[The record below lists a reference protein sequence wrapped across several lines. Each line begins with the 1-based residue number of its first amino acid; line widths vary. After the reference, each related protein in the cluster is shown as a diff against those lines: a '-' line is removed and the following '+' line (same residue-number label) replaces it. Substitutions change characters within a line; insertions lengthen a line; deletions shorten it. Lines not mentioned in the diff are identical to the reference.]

1 MRFSSLSLLALSVLS
16 ASSYAIENGTPVDWS
31 QQDNAVRFDSRQ
43 TGRQGLCT
51 GTLVAGRFVLTAAH
65 CLVESELDS
74 FTTASGD
81 NYSFSSF
88 VNHGNYFEDDGFS
101 GEDIGIVIVDAPTGY
116 HNIQFLSIDKHTVGE
131 ELTIAGFGDTIE
143 TLNRADFTFSHYY
156 PNPDDP
162 DNPFVVYANMV
173 NDSHTTGGDSGSA
186 WVNKNSEIIT
196 IHKGSIIVNG
206 WEDTYRETY
215 GTDIQAVKDFITDN
229 IDGWHYPTLV
239 DSNGRTTIT
248 VQSLHRDDI
257 FDDADTTGDVTL
269 IPEDSTC
276 MTNGLIQPFEKCTY
290 VIESSGDEGE
300 LYLSDSEIIHINKPI
315 KNTGGDGGNNN
326 TDNDDTGGSMG
337 LWSFLLLGI
346 AALRRKR

>member
-1 MRFSSLSLLALSVLS
+1 MRFSSLSLLALSVFS
-16 ASSYAIENGTPVDWS
+16 ISSHAVENGTPVDWS
-31 QQDNAVRFDSRQ
+31 QQDNAIRLESSNNANMY
-43 TGRQGLCT
+43 CT
-51 GTLVAGRFVLTAAH
+51 ATLVSGRYALTAAH
-65 CLVESELDS
+65 CLDGNGIDRISSVSNDITQISQQLMHP
-74 FTTASGD
+74 
-81 NYSFSSF
+81 NYME
-88 VNHGNYFEDDGFS
+88 NGGFS
-101 GEDIGIVIVDAPTGY
+101 TEDIGIVKLEHQIDY
-116 HNIQFLSIDKHTVGE
+116 HNIQFLSIDKHIAAE
-131 ELTIAGFGDTIE
+131 ELTIAGFGDTVE

-162 DNPFVVYANMV
+162 DNPFVVYADMV

-186 WVNKNSEIIT
+186 WVNKNNEIIA
-196 IHKGSIIVNG
+196 IHKGSSVVHG

-239 DSNGRTTIT
+239 DADGRATIT

-276 MTNGLIQPFEKCTY
+276 MTSGLIQPFEKCTY
-290 VIESSGDEGE
+290 VIESAGGEGE

-337 LWSFLLLGI
+337 FWSFLLLGI
-346 AALRRKR
+346 VALRRKR

>member
-1 MRFSSLSLLALSVLS
+1 MRFSSLPFLALSVFS
-16 ASSYAIENGTPVDWS
+16 ASSYAIENGTPIDWS

-81 NYSFSSF
+81 NYSSSNF
-88 VNHGNYFEDDGFS
+88 VNHENYIENDDFS
-101 GEDIGIVIVDAPTGY
+101 GEDIGIITANESIDY
-116 HNIQFLSIDKHTVGE
+116 HRIQFLNIDEHFEGE
-131 ELTIAGFGDTIE
+131 PISIAGFGGTIE
-143 TLNRADFTFSHYY
+143 TLNQAEFTFSHYHWANHFSLYAY
-156 PNPDDP
+156 P
-162 DNPFVVYANMV
+162 V
-173 NDSHTTGGDSGSA
+173 NIDSHTVGGDSGTV
-186 WVNKNSEIIT
+186 WINKFDEIIA
-196 IHKGSIIVNG
+196 IHKGSSLDSPLNSSSY
-206 WEDTYRETY
+206 ERPTY
-215 GTDIQAVKDFITDN
+215 GTDIKAVKDFITDN

-239 DSNGRTTIT
+239 DANGRATIT
-248 VQSLHRDDI
+248 VQSLHRDGI
-257 FDDADTTGDVTL
+257 SDDAYVEGDVTL

-300 LYLSDSEIIHINKPI
+300 FYLSDSEIIHINKPI

-326 TDNDDTGGSMG
+326 SDNDDTGGSMG
-337 LWSFLLLGI
+337 FWSFLLLGI
-346 AALRRKR
+346 AVLRRKR